1 MESIRSYF
9 PSGDEYVTEDALK
22 NLRNY
27 KYRAVDKS
35 FLTKYLYR
43 HYWEWAVTLFPRWM
57 APNLITLTGL
67 SFEVIDVALVLLIMP
82 DLEGPGPAWLYFAF
96 GIGMWLYSTFDNV
109 DGKQA
114 RRTGSSSPLG
124 ELFDHGCD
132 ALNCTIAGIVEAS
145 AFGCGIS
152 WQTVTIIFMTTA
164 SFFFSTWEEYHTGVL
179 YLGYVNGPT
188 EILTFAVLACFASG
202 IWGPQIWHVP
212 ATQGLPLIGRLFPA
226 TWELMDA
233 LLALTVVAMVFGHCL
248 ICCWNVYAACKEQKR
263 SFWATLPQL
272 VQYFAFA
279 VSCYVWLRNSTTILV
294 DNHLVLFLITAG
306 TAFGRIVSKIIL
318 AHLTEMPFPSYTV
331 QMVPLALG
339 AVFSWLGLFTPRTE
353 LAFLA
358 ISSVFVVVAYL
369 HWALVVIERF
379 CEFLGINCLSIRPQP
394 DIERPEPTHEE
405 PRVY

>member
-1 MESIRSYF
+1 MDVLSRARTF
-9 PSGDEYVTEDALK
+9 LPSGDEYVTEDALK

-27 KYRAVDKS
+27 KYCSVDKS

-57 APNLITLTGL
+57 APNLITLVGL
-67 SFEVIDVALVLLIMP
+67 SFEVFDVLLVLVIMP
-82 DLEGPGPAWLYFAF
+82 DLVGPGPGWLYFAF

-145 AFGCGIS
+145 AFACGIS
-152 WQTVTIIFMTTA
+152 WQTVTIVFFTTMT
-164 SFFFSTWEEYHTGVL
+164 FFFSTWEEYHTGVL

-188 EILTFAVLACFASG
+188 EILTLAVLACFASG
-202 IWGPQIWHVP
+202 IWGPEIWHVP
-212 ATQGLPLIGRLFPA
+212 AAKGLPGVGLLFPA
-226 TWELMDA
+226 SWELMDA
-233 LLALTVVAMVFGHCL
+233 MLAITGVAMLFGHCL
-248 ICCWNVYAACKEQKR
+248 VCCWNVYAACKEKNR
-263 SFWATLPQL
+263 SFVATLPQL
-272 VQYFAFA
+272 VQYVVFAS
-279 VSCYVWLRNSTTILV
+279 SCYVWLSNTTTIFV
-294 DNHLVLFLITAG
+294 NNHLVLFLVTAG

-331 QMVPLALG
+331 QMVPLVVG
-339 AVFSWLGLFTPRTE
+339 AILARLGLFVPSTE
-353 LAFLA
+353 LLFLVL
-358 ISSVFVVVAYL
+358 SCMFVVAAYL

-379 CEFLGINCLSIRPQP
+379 CEFLGINCLSI
-394 DIERPEPTHEE
+394 T
-405 PRVY
+405 PRKHREKAE

>member
-1 MESIRSYF
+1 MLSTIRSYL
-9 PSGDEYVTEDALK
+9 PSGDEYVSEDAIK

-67 SFEVIDVALVLLIMP
+67 SFEVIDVLLVLVIMP
-82 DLEGPGPAWLYFAF
+82 DLVGPGPAWLYFAF

-145 AFGCGIS
+145 AFACGIS
-152 WQTVTIIFMTTA
+152 WQTVTIVFLTTA
-164 SFFFSTWEEYHTGVL
+164 TFFFSTWEEYHTGVL

-188 EILTFAVLACFASG
+188 EILTIAVLACFVSG
-202 IWGPQIWHVP
+202 IWGPAIWHVP
-212 ATQGLPLIGRLFPA
+212 ASQGLPLIGSLFPA
-226 TWELMDA
+226 SWELMDSM
-233 LLALTVVAMVFGHCL
+233 LAITCVAMLIGHCFL
-248 ICCWNVYAACKEQKR
+248 CCWNVYEVCKEQKR
-263 SFWATLPQL
+263 SFVATLPQMG
-272 VQYFAFA
+272 QYVVF
-279 VSCYVWLRNSTTILV
+279 VSSCYVWLSNTTTIFAN
-294 DNHLVLFLITAG
+294 NHLVLFLVTAG
-306 TAFGRIVSKIIL
+306 TVFGRIVSKIIL

-331 QMVPLALG
+331 QMVPLVVGAILARLG
-339 AVFSWLGLFTPRTE
+339 MFSPSTE
-353 LAFLA
+353 LLFLVL
-358 ISSVFVVVAYL
+358 SSVFVVAAYL

-379 CEFLGINCLSIRPQP
+379 CEFLGINCLTI
-394 DIERPEPTHEE
+394 T
-405 PRVY
+405 PRKHREKAE

>member
-1 MESIRSYF
+1 MNCF
-9 PSGDEYVTEDALK
+9 PTADEYVSEDALK

-67 SFEVIDVALVLLIMP
+67 GFEVFDVALVLALIP
-82 DLEGPGPAWLYFAF
+82 DLEGPGPWWLYFVS
-96 GIGMWLYSTFDNV
+96 GIAMWLYSTFDNV

-114 RRTGSSSPLG
+114 RRTGTSSPLG

-152 WQTVTIIFMTTA
+152 WQTITFAFLTTM

-179 YLGYVNGPT
+179 YLGYINGPT
-188 EILTFAVLACFASG
+188 EILTLAVLACFASG

-212 ATQGLPLIGRLFPA
+212 AARGLPLIGALFPA
-226 TWELMDA
+226 SWEVMDVI
-233 LLALTVVAMVFGHCL
+233 LAFTVMAMLFGHCL
-248 ICCWNVYAACKEQKR
+248 VCCWNVYAACKEQNR
-263 SFWATLPQL
+263 SFVATLPQL
-272 VQYFAFA
+272 TQYAVFAA
-279 VSCYVWLRNSTTILV
+279 SCYVWLSCSTTILA

-318 AHLTEMPFPSYTV
+318 AHLTEMPFPVYTV
-331 QMVPLALG
+331 QMVPLAIG
-339 AVFSWLGLFTPRTE
+339 AVLAWFELFTPLTE
-353 LAFLA
+353 FLFLA
-358 ISSVFVVVAYL
+358 ASCVFVVVAYL

-379 CEFLGINCLSIRPQP
+379 CEFLGINCLTIK
-394 DIERPEPTHEE
+394 
-405 PRVY
+405 PRKHLQRKKAQ

>member
-1 MESIRSYF
+1 MISTIRKYF
-9 PSGDEYVTEDALK
+9 PSGDEYVSEEALK

-27 KYRAVDKS
+27 KYRSVDKS

-43 HYWEWAVTLFPRWM
+43 HYWEWAVTLFPLWM

-67 SFEVIDVALVLLIMP
+67 SFEIFDVILVLLIMP
-82 DLEGPGPAWLYFAF
+82 DLEGPGPWWLYFAF

-145 AFGCGIS
+145 AFGCGVS
-152 WQTVTIIFMTTA
+152 WRTVAIAFLTT
-164 SFFFSTWEEYHTGVL
+164 STFFFSTWEEYHTGIL

-212 ATQGLPLIGRLFPA
+212 ASQGIPIFGGLFPA
-226 TWELMDA
+226 AWEVIDA
-233 LLALTVVAMVFGHCL
+233 ALATTVVAAFFGHYL
-248 ICCWNVYAACKEQKR
+248 VCCWNVYEACKEQGR
-263 SFWATLPQL
+263 SFLATLPQL
-272 VQYFAFA
+272 FQYVVYAG
-279 VSCYVWLRNSTTILV
+279 SCYIWLSSSTTIFTN
-294 DNHLVLFLITAG
+294 NHLVLFLITAG
-306 TAFGRIVSKIIL
+306 IAFGRIVSKIIL
-318 AHLTEMPFPSYTV
+318 AHLTEMAFPTYTV
-331 QMVPLALG
+331 QMIPLIFGALL
-339 AVFSWLGLFTPRTE
+339 ARLGLFTETSE
-353 LAFLA
+353 LLFLVV
-358 ISSVFVVVAYL
+358 SFLFVTVAYF

-379 CEFLGINCLSIRPQP
+379 CEFLGINCLSIA
-394 DIERPEPTHEE
+394 
-405 PRVY
+405 PRKSRQKAE

>member
-1 MESIRSYF
+1 MDRIRSFF
-9 PSGDEYVTEDALK
+9 PSADEYVSEDALK

-27 KYRAVDKS
+27 KYSAVDKS

-67 SFEVIDVALVLLIMP
+67 SFEVFDVLLVLLLMP
-82 DLEGPGPAWLYFAF
+82 DLEGPGPWWLYFAF

-152 WQTVTIIFMTTA
+152 WRSILVVFMTTM

-179 YLGYVNGPT
+179 YLGYINGPT
-188 EILTFAVLACFASG
+188 EILTIAVLACFASG

-212 ATQGLPLIGRLFPA
+212 ASESLPLIGDKFP
-226 TWELMDA
+226 TSWELIDVM
-233 LLALTVVAMVFGHCL
+233 LLLTLAAMLFGHCL
-248 ICCWNVYAACKEQKR
+248 VCCWNVYSACKAKNK
-263 SFWATLPQL
+263 SFFATLPQL
-272 VQYFAFA
+272 FQYVAFA
-279 VSCYVWLRNSTTILV
+279 GSCYLWLSHSTTILA
-294 DNHLVLFLITAG
+294 DNHLVLFLVTAG

-331 QMVPLALG
+331 QMVPLAVG
-339 AVFSWLGLFTPRTE
+339 AGLAWAGLFSAKTE
-353 LAFLA
+353 LLFLIA
-358 ISSVFVVVAYL
+358 SCIFVVVAYL

-379 CEFLGINCLSIRPQP
+379 CEFLGINCLTIRPQP
-394 DIERPEPTHEE
+394 DIERPDPARE
-405 PRVY
+405 

>member
-1 MESIRSYF
+1 MPGLTSYF

-27 KYRAVDKS
+27 RYRAVDKS

-43 HYWEWAVTLFPRWM
+43 HYWE
-57 APNLITLTGL
+57 PNLITLTGL
-67 SFEVIDVALVLLIMP
+67 SFEIFDVLLVLLIMP

-114 RRTGSSSPLG
+114 RRTGTSSPLG

-145 AFGCGIS
+145 AFACGIS
-152 WQTVTIIFMTTA
+152 WQTVAIVFFTTMT
-164 SFFFSTWEEYHTGVL
+164 FFFSTWEEYHTGVL

-188 EILTFAVLACFASG
+188 EILTLAVLACFASG
-202 IWGPQIWHVP
+202 IWGPAIWHVP
-212 ATQGLPLIGRLFPA
+212 AAQGLPLIGRLFPE

-233 LLALTVVAMVFGHCL
+233 LLMFTAIAMLFGHCL
-248 ICCWNVYAACKEQKR
+248 VCCVNVYAACKEQNR
-263 SFWATLPQL
+263 NFFATLPQL
-272 VQYFAFA
+272 IQYAVFAG
-279 VSCYVWLRNSTTILV
+279 SCYIWLSNTTTIFV
-294 DNHLVLFLITAG
+294 NNHLVLFMITAG

-318 AHLTEMPFPSYTV
+318 AHLTEMQFPSYTV
-331 QMVPLALG
+331 QMVPLVLG
-339 AVFSWLGLFTPRTE
+339 AVFARLGWFTPSTE
-353 LAFLA
+353 LIFLI
-358 ISSVFVVVAYL
+358 ISFLFVVVAYF

-379 CEFLGINCLSIRPQP
+379 CEFLGINCLTI
-394 DIERPEPTHEE
+394 T
-405 PRVY
+405 PRKQRAKTE